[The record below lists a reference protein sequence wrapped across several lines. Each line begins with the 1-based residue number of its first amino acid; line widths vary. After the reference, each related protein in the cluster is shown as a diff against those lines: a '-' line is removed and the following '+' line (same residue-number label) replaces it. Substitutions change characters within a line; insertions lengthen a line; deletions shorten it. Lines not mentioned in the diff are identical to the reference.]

1 MSGAAE
7 CRDIAAMY
15 RRRAECTNLAR
26 LRQVHLDMA
35 VRWESLA
42 EDMERTE
49 SWPGTKPPK

>member
-1 MSGAAE
+1 MSWAAE

-15 RRRAECTNLAR
+15 RRRAECTTLAQ
-26 LRQVHLDMA
+26 LRQAHLDMA
-35 VRWESLA
+35 KRWESLA